1 MDERTL
7 IFQKV
12 QKGEVIF
19 TLEKDR
25 RSGYPIFDTARIVK
39 VGESKPMASG
49 AKDGFVN
56 SVELVIQDSVSQL
69 TVYLPSQSDE
79 GIYNGVYYTTDV
91 VNIINEV
98 TMQKQKALNIL
109 NNRPKFEA
117 IVSECDNILNS
128 IQLTNHLLLQ
138 VNLLRSLRSSVN
150 TWTNESPLKRLCYR
164 ELLRSWDW
172 INLNNSKNYAK

>member
-1 MDERTL
+1 
-7 IFQKV
+7 
-12 QKGEVIF
+12 
-19 TLEKDR
+19 
-25 RSGYPIFDTARIVK
+25 
-39 VGESKPMASG
+39 MASG

-69 TVYLPSQSDE
+69 TIYLPSQSDE
-79 GIYNGVYYTTDV
+79 GIYNGVYYTTDI

-98 TMQKQKALNIL
+98 TMHKQNALNIL
-109 NNRPKFEA
+109 NNRPNFGRLFLNA
-117 IVSECDNILNS
+117 ITFS

-138 VNLLRSLRSSVN
+138 VNLLQGLRSSVN